1 MSLVFVLSAGCSAA
15 PFGRTVIPT
24 ARPLT
29 ATASRT
35 ASPERTG
42 SAERTGTADTPSTT
56 VNQGTAVPLPTN
68 TAVPLPTGTAVP
80 LPQTLTL
87 TPSPQPS
94 STSTPTGTPAHE
106 PIIAVVV
113 NDFTN
118 VYSGPGLDY
127 AFLAVLT
134 GGFRIEV
141 IGTGESGAWLVV
153 RLPRGAQGWVT
164 SSNLAAGL
172 DTAGLST
179 IPSPPRPVPT
189 GTTIPAPA
197 VVVSPNALAPD
208 AKYTIFLSNFIPYE
222 RITLRIVLVDTGSVV
237 FKLVTGARVDGTQEV
252 ILRTSPN
259 DREGA
264 YQLTATGDNGS
275 YAGTQFYVGPP
286 PAFGDD

>member
-1 MSLVFVLSAGCSAA
+1 LKPVAYLMTAVFVLSAGCSAA
-15 PFGRTVIPT
+15 PFGRAVIPT

-35 ASPERTG
+35 AT
-42 SAERTGTADTPSTT
+42 AEWTGTADTPSTT
-56 VNQGTAVPLPTN
+56 VSQGTAVPFPS
-68 TAVPLPTGTAVP
+68 GTATP
-80 LPQTLTL
+80 LPQTLTP
-87 TPSPQPS
+87 TTSPPPSP
-94 STSTPTGTPAHE
+94 TPTDTPAPT

-127 AFLAVLT
+127 ALLAVLT
-134 GGFRIEV
+134 GSFRIEV
-141 IGTGESGAWLVV
+141 IGTGENGAWLVV

-179 IPSPPRPVPT
+179 IPTPPRSAPT

-197 VVVSPNALAPD
+197 VIVSPNALAPD

-264 YQLTATGDNGS
+264 YRLTATGDNGS
-275 YAGTQFYVGPP
+275 FAETQFYVGPP
-286 PAFGDD
+286 PAFGED